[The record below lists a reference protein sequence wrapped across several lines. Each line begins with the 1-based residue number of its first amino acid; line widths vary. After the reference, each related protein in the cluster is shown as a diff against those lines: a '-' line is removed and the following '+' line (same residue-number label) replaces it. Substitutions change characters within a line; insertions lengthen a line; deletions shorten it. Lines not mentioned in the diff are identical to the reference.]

1 MRLDVLLVKRGLFN
15 SRQKAKE
22 AIRRGFVSVEGEI
35 VELVGDNNLVFM
47 MDPDFENVFGLPEKG
62 DKIRNAVEKV
72 KAMNADDIPEVVD
85 NAINKLV
92 EL

>member
-1 MRLDVLLVKRGLFN
+1 MDTHSNKDNYETYYVPLN
-15 SRQKAKE
+15 N
-22 AIRRGFVSVEGEI
+22 EI

-47 MDPDFENVFGLPEKG
+47 MDPDFENVFGLPERG

-72 KAMNADDIPEVVD
+72 KAMNVDDIPEVVD
-85 NAINKLV
+85 NAINKLM